1 MRGSI
6 RLLVYE
12 LLFLKQWKRWVLV
25 DGLSGALA
33 GGGAA
38 WANKKIA
45 VKDCEWIM
53 NQNISIN
60 GQHSEL
66 RIRNKNGRY
75 SPARTYPRSADPK
88 RSKG

>member
-1 MRGSI
+1 MRNSI
-6 RLLVYE
+6 RLFVYE
-12 LLFLKQWKRWVLV
+12 LLYLKPQKRWVLI
-25 DGLSGALA
+25 DSTSGALA
-33 GGGAA
+33 GGGCA
-38 WANKKIA
+38 WANKEIA

>member
-6 RLLVYE
+6 RLYVYE
-12 LLFLKQWKRWVLV
+12 LVFLSQWKRWVLI
-25 DGLSGALA
+25 DSISGALA
-33 GGGAA
+33 GGGVA

-45 VKDCEWIM
+45 VKDCERIM

-66 RIRNKNGRY
+66 HIRNKNGRY